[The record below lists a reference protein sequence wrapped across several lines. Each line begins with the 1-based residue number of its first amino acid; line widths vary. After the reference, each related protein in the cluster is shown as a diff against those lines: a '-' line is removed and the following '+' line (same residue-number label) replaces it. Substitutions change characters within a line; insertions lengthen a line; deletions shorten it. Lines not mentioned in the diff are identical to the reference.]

1 MTTPDQNGPSAP
13 TDREAIEADIAAT
26 RADLGETVDALS
38 RKLDVKSR
46 VSAKAAE
53 TPRRVRGKAADTSD
67 RVRREPAVPAGILAG
82 VLLIVALVVWR
93 RRS

>member
-1 MTTPDQNGPSAP
+1 MTTPDQNATSVPA
-13 TDREAIEADIAAT
+13 DRAAIEADIEAT

-46 VSAKAAE
+46 VRSS
-53 TPRRVRGKAADTSD
+53 AADTAQ
-67 RVRREPAVPAGILAG
+67 RVQARARQQPAIPAG
-82 VLLIVALVVWR
+82 VLVGLVVVVGLVVWR